1 MDKVSISSLGA
12 IAESEYSYIDYNGAS
27 IAVRRSAPTVD
38 LMAAIQWGI
47 NVLVDDRPFISTPIQ
62 SIVEDFCVL
71 KAFTNVDVEGIDFTD
86 TLSVYAAYDVVKPL
100 LSKVYTF
107 FDVTKVSFL
116 LNGLRG
122 ATENIV
128 KYRNSAAG
136 ILQSMTENGS
146 DQMDKLNDM
155 LNQLKQSENS
165 PELKQFMEVYEKVGT
180 VEVPAN

>member
-1 MDKVSISSLGA
+1 M
-12 IAESEYSYIDYNGAS
+12 
-27 IAVRRSAPTVD
+27 
-38 LMAAIQWGI
+38 
-47 NVLVDDRPFISTPIQ
+47 
-62 SIVEDFCVL
+62 
-71 KAFTNVDVEGIDFTD
+71 D

-100 LSKVYTF
+100 LSKVYTL